1 MAININTVYESVR
14 DLTLK
19 DLSSGFLS
27 MQQFDTYSNM
37 AVVELFNK
45 YSAIYQQEQR
55 VTDKIRPF
63 IKTSRLGVE
72 SNGHMDYP
80 TDYVTS
86 IAVRAYE
93 PVSLKAE
100 IDRAYAAEENP
111 NYGVV
116 EQIKVD
122 VIDNDE
128 LGDRLS
134 SSMLKPSLEYP
145 IITFYDTYVQWHPT
159 NIGSGF
165 FEYLRQPVDVHWGF
179 TEAPNGLP
187 VYNPLTSVNFEFNW
201 ILRNELIIK
210 ICNYFGIS
218 VRESDL
224 IQTTNMAEANQK

>member
-1 MAININTVYESVR
+1 MAININFVYVSVR

-19 DLSSGFLS
+19 DLGSGFLS
-27 MQQFDTYSNM
+27 PQQFNTYANM
-37 AVVELFNK
+37 ANVELFNK
-45 YSAIYQQEQR
+45 YSDIYQEEQR
-55 VTDKIRPF
+55 VTDKILPF

-100 IDRAYAAEENP
+100 IDRACAASENP
-111 NYGVV
+111 DYGVV

-145 IITFYDTYVQWHPT
+145 IITFYDTYVQWYPT

-165 FEYLRQPVDVHWGF
+165 FEYLRQPIDVEWGF
-179 TEAPNGLP
+179 ITQVNGLP
-187 VYNPLTSVNFEFNW
+187 SYSAAASTNFEW
-201 ILRNELIIK
+201 GWMMRNELIIK